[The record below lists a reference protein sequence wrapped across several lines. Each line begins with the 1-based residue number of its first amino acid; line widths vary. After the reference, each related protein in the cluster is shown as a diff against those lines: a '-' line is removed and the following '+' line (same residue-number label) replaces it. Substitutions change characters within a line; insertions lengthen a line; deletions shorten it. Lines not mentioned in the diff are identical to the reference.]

1 MKRFLF
7 ALVIFAVLLAG
18 CSPKMSAAP
27 SNVTYEKEM
36 PREEAAGAPAPAMDS
51 AAQGLDGYAGEAITN
66 QAVLPEAKRMIIQNA
81 DLTIVVKDP
90 VTAMA
95 QVTGM
100 ASEMGGFVVTSY
112 VYKTQSDTGMEVPE
126 ASITIRVPAE
136 KLSAALDQIRKLTD
150 DPSKD
155 VLAENISGQ
164 DVTKEYTDL
173 NSRLKNLQD
182 AETQLRSF
190 MTDASK
196 TEDVL
201 AVYRELT
208 SVTEQIEVIKGQMQY
223 YEEAAAMSAISLR
236 IVAQETVKPIVVAGW
251 EPQGEAREAVRK
263 LIEFWQGFVEVMI
276 WFVIYLLPVL
286 LTIALPF
293 FLLFLFIRW
302 LVLRGKA
309 RRKTKTVTPTVEEK
323 K

>member
-1 MKRFLF
+1 MKRILF
-7 ALVIFAVLLAG
+7 ALVIFAFVLAS
-18 CSPKMSAAP
+18 CAPKSVAP
-27 SNVTYEKEM
+27 TMAYEKEM
-36 PREEAAGAPAPAMDS
+36 ARQEAAGAPAPAMDS
-51 AAQGLDGYAGEAITN
+51 AMPSEGYAGEAVTN
-66 QAVLPEAKRMIIQNA
+66 QVVLPEMKRMIIQNA

-126 ASITIRVPAE
+126 ATITIRVPAE
-136 KLSAALDQIRKLTD
+136 KLTTALDQIRKLTD

-182 AETQLRSF
+182 AETQLRTF

-208 SVTEQIEVIKGQMQY
+208 NVTEQIEVIKGQMQY
-223 YEEAAAMSAISLR
+223 YEEASAMSAISLR

-263 LIEFWQGFVEVMI
+263 LIQFWQGFVEVMI
-276 WFVIYLLPVL
+276 WFVVFLLPVL

-293 FLLFLFIRW
+293 FLVFLFIRW

-309 RRKTKTVTPTVEEK
+309 RRKAKTVMPTVEEK